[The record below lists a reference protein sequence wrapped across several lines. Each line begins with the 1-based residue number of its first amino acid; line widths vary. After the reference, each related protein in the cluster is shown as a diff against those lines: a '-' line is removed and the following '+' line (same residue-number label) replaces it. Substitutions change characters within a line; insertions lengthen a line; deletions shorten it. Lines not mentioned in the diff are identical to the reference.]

1 MEINVYLVH
10 LFLLWMLN
18 KNEGQ
23 NLFEKNILLR
33 LNTSVVCVLCLGD
46 APSKPNCIYV
56 RKDLEPAAPAM
67 QQLDRCSVQE
77 ASGVERVDTQGTGG
91 TPKR

>member
-1 MEINVYLVH
+1 MKDRI
-10 LFLLWMLN
+10 FL
-18 KNEGQ
+18 KKT
-23 NLFEKNILLR
+23 FYCAKILL
-33 LNTSVVCVLCLGD
+33 LFVLCLGD

-77 ASGVERVDTQGTGG
+77 ASGVEHVDTQGTGG

>member
-10 LFLLWMLN
+10 LFLLLMLN

-33 LNTSVVCVLCLGD
+33 
-46 APSKPNCIYV
+46 
-56 RKDLEPAAPAM
+56 
-67 QQLDRCSVQE
+67 
-77 ASGVERVDTQGTGG
+77 
-91 TPKR
+91 